1 MTSLQ
6 FDSDSR
12 DERRTLVA
20 SIVVT
25 ALDAALGIVV
35 GLTINSSSIVFD
47 GIYSVIDAAMTG
59 LSVGVS
65 LLLTRGST
73 RYFQFGFWQFEPMLV
88 LLNSL
93 VLALSCG
100 YALLGALNDLFS
112 IGRTVSFGPGAV
124 YGIGAGLLAL
134 AMSVAIGTRAKRLES
149 DLLLMDARNWF
160 ASGLVSVALGISFW
174 IAPRMHGTRYD
185 HLVPY
190 LDPAVL
196 ATLSLLLLPLPL
208 RACWRSVKD
217 IIQVAPG
224 DLDEDVRDIARDIQK
239 RYGFQDFS
247 SYVAKMGR
255 ARFVDITFLAP
266 DDLGP
271 REVDFFDGIRREIAQ
286 RLEAEPPS
294 HWLNIEFTSDEA
306 WL

>member
-1 MTSLQ
+1 MTDLQ
-6 FDSDSR
+6 HDIDSR
-12 DERRTLVA
+12 DERKALVY
-20 SIVVT
+20 SIIVT
-25 ALDAALGIVV
+25 VFDAAIGISV
-35 GLTINSSSIVFD
+35 GLVINSSSIVFD
-47 GIYSVIDAAMTG
+47 GVYSVIDAAMTG

-88 LLNSL
+88 LLNSV

-112 IGRTVSFGPGAV
+112 VGRSVSFGPGAA
-124 YGIGAGLLAL
+124 YGIIAGLLAL
-134 AMSVAIGTRAKRLES
+134 TMAYVIGVRAKRLDSE
-149 DLLLMDARNWF
+149 LLLMDARNWF
-160 ASGLVSVALGISFW
+160 ASGLVSVALGVSFW
-174 IAPRMHGTRYD
+174 VAARMHGTSYD

-196 ATLSLLLLPLPL
+196 ATLSVLLLPLPL
-208 RACWRSVKD
+208 RSCWRSVKE
-217 IIQVAPG
+217 IIQVAPV
-224 DLDEDVRDIARDIQK
+224 DLDEEVREIARDIQK
-239 RYGFQDFS
+239 RHGFENFS

-271 REVDFFDGIRREIAQ
+271 REVDYFDGIRREIAE
-286 RLEAEPPS
+286 RLGAVPPS

>member
-1 MTSLQ
+1 MALLQ
-6 FDSDSR
+6 HDIDSR
-12 DERRTLVA
+12 NERKTLVY

-25 ALDAALGIVV
+25 AFDAAIGITV
-35 GLTINSSSIVFD
+35 GLLINSSSIVFD
-47 GIYSVIDAAMTG
+47 GIYSVIDAAMTS

-88 LLNSL
+88 LLNSV

-112 IGRTVSFGPGAV
+112 VGRAVSFGPGAI
-124 YGIGAGLLAL
+124 YGIVAGLLAL
-134 AMSVAIGTRAKRLES
+134 AMSVVIGRRARGMDSE
-149 DLLLMDARNWF
+149 LLRMDARNWF
-160 ASGLVSVALGISFW
+160 ASGLVSVALGLSFW
-174 IAPRMHGTRYD
+174 AAARMHGTGYD

-196 ATLSLLLLPLPL
+196 ATLSLLLLPIPL
-208 RACWRSVKD
+208 RACWRSMKD
-217 IIQVAPG
+217 ILQVAPG
-224 DLDEDVRDIARDIQK
+224 DLNDEVRDIAHGIQQ
-239 RYGFQDFS
+239 RYGFKDFS

-255 ARFVDITFLAP
+255 TRFVDITFLAP
-266 DDLGP
+266 DDFGP
-271 REVDFFDGIRREIAQ
+271 HPVSYFDGIRKEIAAS
-286 RLEAEPPS
+286 LGAVPPS
-294 HWLNIEFTSDEA
+294 HWLNIEFTSDPA

>member
-1 MTSLQ
+1 MSDLQ
-6 FDSDSR
+6 HDIDSR
-12 DERRTLVA
+12 EERRILVY

-25 ALDAALGIVV
+25 ALDAVV
-35 GLTINSSSIVFD
+35 GISVGLSINSSSIVFD
-47 GIYSVIDAAMTG
+47 GVYSVIDAAMTG

-88 LLNSL
+88 LLNSV

-112 IGRTVSFGPGAV
+112 VGRSVSFGPGAA
-124 YGIGAGLLAL
+124 YAILAGLLAL
-134 AMSVAIGTRAKRLES
+134 VMAYVIGMRAKRLDSE
-149 DLLLMDARNWF
+149 LLLMDARNWF
-160 ASGLVSVALGISFW
+160 ASGLVSVGLGISFW
-174 IAPRMHGTRYD
+174 IAARMHGTQYD
-185 HLVPY
+185 HLVSY

-217 IIQVAPG
+217 IVQVAPAE
-224 DLDEDVRDIARDIQK
+224 LDEEVRQIARDIQQ
-239 RYGFQDFS
+239 RYGFENFS

-271 REVDFFDGIRREIAQ
+271 REVDFFDAIRREIAD
-286 RLEAEPPS
+286 RLEAAPPS
-294 HWLNIEFTSDEA
+294 HWLNIEFTSDPA